1 MLVKGR
7 NVEGT
12 PGMSTSKTLV
22 GLLFAST
29 LVAFQAP
36 VALAA
41 APSLPAGAWI
51 VEKTNVPADDNST
64 LAPGIA
70 WVFAPTDVIVVKEG
84 EVSADWAC
92 TSSPLD
98 QGDWTFECDHQ
109 LVLVLPQAK
118 GGGLQVRTG
127 GTATTLRPATSAESA
142 RLEQLVADSKAAAKV
157 LCDRA
162 TRCCQEALPL
172 LGGKCGADELPRQRI
187 PHECRRLLTVYAA
200 MLEQAGKAAP
210 PSCSEGR

>member
-1 MLVKGR
+1 MF
-7 NVEGT
+7 
-12 PGMSTSKTLV
+12 SSKTAV

-41 APSLPAGAWI
+41 APSPPAGAWI
-51 VEKTNVPADDNST
+51 VEKINVPADDNSP

-70 WVFAPTDVIVVKEG
+70 LVFAPTEVIVVKEG
-84 EVSADWAC
+84 EVRADWTC
-92 TSSPLD
+92 TASPLD

-109 LVLVLPQAK
+109 LVLCLPQAK
-118 GGGLQVRTG
+118 DGGLQVRTG
-127 GTATTLRPATSAESA
+127 GIVTTLRPATSGESA
-142 RLEQLVADSKAAAKV
+142 RLEKVVADSKAASKV

-172 LGGKCGADELPRQRI
+172 VGGKCGADELPRQRI
-187 PHECRRLLTVYAA
+187 PRECRRLLTVYAA
-200 MLEQAGKAAP
+200 VLEQAGKAAP